1 MAVLS
6 KDPKPNRIESRNPLK
21 LNWGLCSNFDEC
33 KSFLESNSPDILALC
48 ETNMDESIDSGS
60 FSVIDY
66 LLLIRK
72 DSVTFMHGLPIYL
85 KEGLLLH
92 ETYLWKTYR
101 VLIYIFDRFYF
112 IQSLTSFSFAD
123 EPLNLYV
130 ECFDVV
136 LSNIDKVLSVSPSAN
151 LLVF

>member
-72 DSVTFMHGLPIYL
+72 DSVTFKHGLPIYL

-92 ETYLWKTYR
+92 ETYL
-101 VLIYIFDRFYF
+101 
-112 IQSLTSFSFAD
+112 
-123 EPLNLYV
+123 
-130 ECFDVV
+130 
-136 LSNIDKVLSVSPSAN
+136 
-151 LLVF
+151 